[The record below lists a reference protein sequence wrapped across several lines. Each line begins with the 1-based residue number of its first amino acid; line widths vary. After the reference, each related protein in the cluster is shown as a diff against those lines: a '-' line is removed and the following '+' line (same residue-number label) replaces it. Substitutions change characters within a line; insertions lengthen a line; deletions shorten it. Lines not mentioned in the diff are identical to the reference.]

1 MGEHYKCRLAL
12 NRADDL
18 GDIIARGRL
27 LVLLLG
33 LLVVRHLH
41 SVWAGVAQT
50 RSHPHVVWRHG
61 VGGCGH
67 A

>member
-1 MGEHYKCRLAL
+1 MGENYKCRLAL

-18 GDIIARGRL
+18 GDIIPRAR
-27 LVLLLG
+27 LLG

-50 RSHPHVVWRHG
+50 RRHPHVVWRHG